1 MLKYFKFNEN
11 FELLQKMKFKY
22 IASLVL
28 EILKLWLKF
37 HDSPK
42 FSEIRKFFARLE
54 LSR

>member
-1 MLKYFKFNEN
+1 
-11 FELLQKMKFKY
+11 MKFKY

-42 FSEIRKFFARLE
+42 FSKIRKFFARLE
-54 LSR
+54 LSNLKQKILILTVLV